1 MYLTIDWHEDN
12 GRKWGPFLELTPETP
27 DELLSV
33 RKVVRSAPRVAIG
46 DGFSLGAVRL
56 ALKTK

>member
-1 MYLTIDWHEDN
+1 MN
-12 GRKWGPFLELTPETP
+12 
-27 DELLSV
+27 
-33 RKVVRSAPRVAIG
+33 APKPIHIPAISLHQPWASMIADG